1 MFKFCWNARHVLIME
16 AETLYML
23 NHIRKTHFLAGF
35 MASLLKKYHK
45 VAAHFKL
52 HSQITGFLFTG
63 THSMKA
69 TALIMQI
76 FRLTVDIVN

>member
-1 MFKFCWNARHVLIME
+1 
-16 AETLYML
+16 ML
-23 NHIRKTHFLAGF
+23 KTTYKKLFLAGF
-35 MASLLKKYHK
+35 MVTILKKYHK

-52 HSQITGFLFTG
+52 HSQIPGFLFTG